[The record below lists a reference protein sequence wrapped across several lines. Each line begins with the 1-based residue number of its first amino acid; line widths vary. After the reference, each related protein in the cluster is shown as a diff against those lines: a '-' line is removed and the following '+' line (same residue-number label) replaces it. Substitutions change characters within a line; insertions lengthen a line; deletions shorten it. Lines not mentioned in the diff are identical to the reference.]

1 MKIKHIAAI
10 AAAMVAGTAFAQS
23 SVTLYGVLDTGVRFS
38 NNADGKGNNATY
50 MTTGT
55 LSNSR
60 FGLKGIED
68 LGDGL
73 KAGFQLESGFDLG
86 NGGQNGAVSDR
97 IFNRIAKVGLDSG
110 YGSLYFGRQYS
121 VLYNVIGMYEPTDY
135 LNTAGNAP
143 PSNGDGSGRVIP
155 TYGYTDGNRVDNN
168 IYYSGT
174 FGPVTAHLSYGLGG
188 VPDNNSSGS
197 HKAIGLTYSDGG
209 LQLGAAFNRTVSNAN
224 SITYKAGAN
233 NLAEVKSIYADP
245 NATTY
250 NTDTV
255 TVGGSYTWGPVK
267 GMLGYARNKNPMYGS
282 TVLNDTNQY
291 TYFGGLVYS
300 VTPMLD
306 LTAAYYR
313 DKYNGNN
320 KHADGKADTVVVV
333 ADYKLSKRT
342 EVYASYDY
350 TRTGAG
356 DSLQQLYMPSKL
368 SATPNLSDSNTR
380 SGLSVGVRHRF

>member
-60 FGLKGIED
+60 FGLKGVED
-68 LGDGL
+68 LGGGL

-86 NGGQNGAVSDR
+86 TGSQNGMESGR
-97 IFNRIAKVGLDSG
+97 IFNRIAKVGLDSE

-143 PSNGDGSGRVIP
+143 AKGAKPGQVIP

-188 VPDNNSSGS
+188 VPGSNSSGS

-209 LQLGAAFNRTVSNAN
+209 LQLGTAFNRTVSNAN
-224 SITYKAGAN
+224 TVA
-233 NLAEVKSIYADP
+233 YADP

-250 NTDTV
+250 NMDTV
-255 TVGGSYTWGPVK
+255 TVGGAYTWGPVK
-267 GMLGYARNKNPMYGS
+267 GMLGYARGKNRMTTGGANS
-282 TVLNDTNQY
+282 DNGY

-313 DKYNGNN
+313 DKYNANN
-320 KHADGKADTVVVV
+320 AAGQKDGKADTVVVV

-342 EVYASYDY
+342 DVYASYDY
-350 TRTGAG
+350 TRTGTG
-356 DSLQQLYMPSKL
+356 DGLQQVYMPST
-368 SATPNLSDSNTR
+368 SAFNQAAADSNSR
-380 SGLSVGVRHRF
+380 SGFSVGVRHRF

>member
-60 FGLKGIED
+60 FGLKGVED
-68 LGDGL
+68 LGGGL
-73 KAGFQLESGFDLG
+73 KAGFQLESGFNLG
-86 NGGQNGAVSDR
+86 DGSSTDKSR
-97 IFNRIAKVGLDSG
+97 FFNRTAKVGLDSE

-143 PSNGDGSGRVIP
+143 NGAKSGQVIS
-155 TYGYTDGNRVDNN
+155 TYGYTDSNRVDNN

-188 VPDNNSSGS
+188 VPGNNTSGS
-197 HKAIGLTYSDGG
+197 HKAVGLTYSDGG
-209 LQLGAAFNRTVSNAN
+209 FQLGAAFNRTVSNAN
-224 SITYKAGAN
+224 GS
-233 NLAEVKSIYADP
+233 LAYADP
-245 NATTY
+245 NATTF

-267 GMLGYARNKNPMYGS
+267 GMLGYARNKNPMLDGA
-282 TVLNDTNQY
+282 VANGTNQY

-313 DKYNGNN
+313 DKYNANN
-320 KHADGKADTVVVV
+320 VVGKKDGKADTVVVI

-342 EVYASYDY
+342 DVYASYDY
-350 TRTGAG
+350 TRTGLG
-356 DSLQQLYMPSKL
+356 DGLQQTYMPSA
-368 SATPNLSDSNTR
+368 SAFNLTAADSNSR
-380 SGLSVGVRHRF
+380 SGFSVGVRHKF

>member
-23 SVTLYGVLDTGVRFS
+23 SVTLYGVIDTGVRFS

-60 FGLKGIED
+60 FGLKGVED
-68 LGDGL
+68 LGGGL

-86 NGGQNGAVSDR
+86 TGSSTDSGR
-97 IFNRIAKVGLDSG
+97 FFNRIAKVGLDSE

-143 PSNGDGSGRVIP
+143 ARGALQGRVIP

-188 VPDNNSSGS
+188 VPGSNSSGS
-197 HKAIGLTYSDGG
+197 HKAIGLTYSDSG
-209 LQLGAAFNRTVSNAN
+209 LQLGAAFNRTVSNTNPGYNPSTPTAPDYAN
-224 SITYKAGAN
+224 
-233 NLAEVKSIYADP
+233 P
-245 NATTY
+245 NALTY
-250 NTDTV
+250 NMDTV

-267 GMLGYARNKNPMYGS
+267 GMLGYARAKNVV
-282 TVLNDTNQY
+282 TTNSANSDNSY

-313 DKYNGNN
+313 DKYNGNMQYL
-320 KHADGKADTVVVV
+320 DGKADTVVLI

-350 TRTGAG
+350 TRTGKG
-356 DSLQQLYMPSKL
+356 DGLQKIYMPASG
-368 SATPNLSDSNTR
+368 SATPKLSDANTR
-380 SGLSVGVRHRF
+380 SGFSVGVRHKF

>member
-38 NNADGKGNNATY
+38 NNADGQGNNATY
-50 MTTGT
+50 ITGGT

-60 FGLKGIED
+60 FGLKGVED
-68 LGDGL
+68 LGGGL

-86 NGGQNGAVSDR
+86 TGNQNGLETGR
-97 IFNRIAKVGLDSG
+97 IFNRIAKVGLDSE

-143 PSNGDGSGRVIP
+143 AKGAKLGLIIP

-188 VPDNNSSGS
+188 VPGNNTAGS
-197 HKAIGLTYSDGG
+197 HKAIGLTYNDGG
-209 LQLGAAFNRTVSNAN
+209 FQFGAAFNRTVSTPAGT
-224 SITYKAGAN
+224 SITTTTTPPTTTTPYSN
-233 NLAEVKSIYADP
+233 P
-245 NATTY
+245 NATTF
-250 NTDTV
+250 NMDTV
-255 TVGGSYTWGPVK
+255 TVGAAYTLGPVK
-267 GMLGYARNKNPMYGS
+267 GMLGYARNKNPMFNGAPA
-282 TVLNDTNQY
+282 DGTNQY

-313 DKYNGNN
+313 DKYNANN
-320 KHADGKADTVVVV
+320 VVGFQDGKADTVVVI

-342 EVYASYDY
+342 DVYASYDY

-356 DSLQQLYMPSKL
+356 DGLKQIYMPSAS
-368 SATPNLSDSNTR
+368 SATPSLSDVNTR
-380 SGLSVGVRHRF
+380 SGFSVGVRHKF